1 MAQAAAEQNNLA
13 QDSIQALAEEISIID
28 VLSSQQK
35 AAALLVAL
43 GKQAAM
49 NLIKYFDSS
58 DLRTLSSSARTL
70 PDIKIQDL
78 DRIVHQFEDAFTQGA
93 SFSHAGERFTS
104 LLQETLPEDEA
115 AAVLDPLSAPA
126 LAQECVIEI
135 MKRMQP
141 EDLQLHFANE
151 HPQVISYIMARLPDT
166 MTAKILL
173 LQSPEMRA
181 DIIQRTL
188 YSKPVQPIIAE
199 ILNQGLRPVLTAD
212 SNGNEQQSHYKQIA
226 MILNQLDKTELDE
239 VMASLAKLKAEDLS
253 NIKAR
258 MFVFEDIIQLTDH
271 ARLLLFN
278 DIAADMVIRAL
289 RGAEKDL
296 TDCILAALSQRTR
309 RMVETELGTPDEQ
322 ILPVEIQ
329 QARRD
334 IAGVALKLAEEGVIT
349 LMAEEPAA

>member
-1 MAQAAAEQNNLA
+1 MAQAAAEQNNPA
-13 QDSIQALAEEISIID
+13 QDTVQALPEEISITDI
-28 VLSSQQK
+28 LSSQQK

-70 PDIKIQDL
+70 PDIRIQDL
-78 DRIVHQFEDAFTQGA
+78 DRIVRQFEDAFAQGA
-93 SFSHAGERFTS
+93 SFSRAGERFTS

-115 AAVLDPLSAPA
+115 AAVLDPLFTPA
-126 LAQECVIEI
+126 LTQESVLEI
-135 MKRMQP
+135 MKRMEP
-141 EDLQLHFANE
+141 EDLQLHLANE
-151 HPQVISYIMARLPDT
+151 HPQVVSYIMAHLPDT
-166 MTAKILL
+166 MTAKMLL

-188 YSKPVQPIIAE
+188 YSKPVQPVIAE

-212 SNGNEQQSHYKQIA
+212 SNSNDQQSHYKQIA

-239 VMASLAKLKAEDLS
+239 VMASLEKLKAEDLS

-289 RGAEKDL
+289 RSAEKDL
-296 TDCILAALSQRTR
+296 ADCILASLSQRTR

-322 ILPVEIQ
+322 ISQAEIQ
-329 QARRD
+329 QARRS
-334 IAGVALKLAEEGVIT
+334 IAGAALKLAEDGVIT
-349 LMAEEPAA
+349 LTAEEAAA